1 MNIDTTIILS
11 ELTKIKHNYNENSVE
26 YNVYLLYKNDE
37 IVYVGQTTQL
47 FIRINN
53 HSKTKDFDQ
62 FSYISCKSYE
72 EMMDIETALILELQ
86 PKYNQKLSNDY
97 ISLIGFR
104 KKVKEIAGNNYDSSM
119 YIKRIKEKLMD
130 SDIELIYFKD
140 SVLFHKEYIGEAI
153 ELIVGIGGKSNEQ
166 VVN

>member
-1 MNIDTTIILS
+1 M
-11 ELTKIKHNYNENSVE
+11 
-26 YNVYLLYKNDE
+26 
-37 IVYVGQTTQL
+37 
-47 FIRINN
+47 
-53 HSKTKDFDQ
+53 
-62 FSYISCKSYE
+62 
-72 EMMDIETALILELQ
+72 
-86 PKYNQKLSNDY
+86 
-97 ISLIGFR
+97 
-104 KKVKEIAGNNYDSSM
+104 KEIAGNNYDSSM

>member
-1 MNIDTTIILS
+1 MNVDTTIILN
-11 ELTKIKHNYNENSVE
+11 ELTKTKHNYNKDSVE

-47 FIRINN
+47 FIRLNT

-62 FSYISCKSYE
+62 FSYISCESYE
-72 EMMDIETALILELQ
+72 EMMSIESALILELQ
-86 PKYNQKLSNDY
+86 PKYNQKTGDDY
-97 ISLIGFR
+97 ISVNMFR

-119 YIKRIKEKLMD
+119 YIKRIKEKLID

-140 SVLFHKEYIGEAI
+140 HILFHKKDMGKAI
-153 ELIVGIGGKSNEQ
+153 ELILGKVEVLN
-166 VVN
+166 NGYI